1 MALGGAVDTVSLIG
15 VVFRVVV
22 FAISIL
28 GVEFKVVYVAVG
40 DVVGVDVGGC
50 GDVVVGDVAVGD
62 VVGCGDVAVGD
73 IACCVDVVGVDDVLE
88 RLLLLQLACLI
99 QVRRK
104 TSNVVHNL
112 FCSNMLNVDR
122 N

>member
-1 MALGGAVDTVSLIG
+1 MALGGAVDTVSIVG

-40 DVVGVDVGGC
+40 DVVGVDV
-50 GDVVVGDVAVGD
+50 
-62 VVGCGDVAVGD
+62 
-73 IACCVDVVGVDDVLE
+73 VLE
-88 RLLLLQLACLI
+88 RLLLLQHACLI

-104 TSNVVHNL
+104 TSNVVHTLTL

>member
-62 VVGCGDVAVGD
+62 VVGCVE
-73 IACCVDVVGVDDVLE
+73 VVGCGDVLE
-88 RLLLLQLACLI
+88 RLLLLQHACLI

-104 TSNVVHNL
+104 TSNAVHNL

>member
-1 MALGGAVDTVSLIG
+1 MALGGAVDTVSIVG

-50 GDVVVGDVAVGD
+50 GDIVVGDVAVGDVAVGD
-62 VVGCGDVAVGD
+62 VVGCGDV
-73 IACCVDVVGVDDVLE
+73 VGVDDILE

>member
-15 VVFRVVV
+15 VAFRVVV
-22 FAISIL
+22 FAIAIL

-50 GDVVVGDVAVGD
+50 GDIVVGDVAVDD
-62 VVGCGDVAVGD
+62 VVGCG
-73 IACCVDVVGVDDVLE
+73 DVVGVDDVLE

>member
-1 MALGGAVDTVSLIG
+1 MALGGAVDTVSMIG

-40 DVVGVDVGGC
+40 DVVGVDVLF
-50 GDVVVGDVAVGD
+50 GD
-62 VVGCGDVAVGD
+62 VVGCG
-73 IACCVDVVGVDDVLE
+73 DVVGVDDVLE

-104 TSNVVHNL
+104 TSNAVHNL

>member
-1 MALGGAVDTVSLIG
+1 MVLGGTVDTVSLIG

-50 GDVVVGDVAVGD
+50 GDVVFG
-62 VVGCGDVAVGD
+62 
-73 IACCVDVVGVDDVLE
+73 DVVGVDDVLE

-104 TSNVVHNL
+104 TSNIVHNL

>member
-1 MALGGAVDTVSLIG
+1 MALGGAVDTVSMIG

-40 DVVGVDVGGC
+40 DVVGVDVLF
-50 GDVVVGDVAVGD
+50 GD
-62 VVGCGDVAVGD
+62 VVGCG
-73 IACCVDVVGVDDVLE
+73 DVVGVDDVLE

>member
-40 DVVGVDVGGC
+40 DI
-50 GDVVVGDVAVGD
+50 
-62 VVGCGDVAVGD
+62 VGCVE
-73 IACCVDVVGVDDVLE
+73 VVIVDDVLE

>member
-1 MALGGAVDTVSLIG
+1 MFAL
-15 VVFRVVV
+15 
-22 FAISIL
+22 SIL
-28 GVEFKVVYVAVG
+28 GVEFKVVYVAVD
-40 DVVGVDVGGC
+40 DVVGAGVGGGGC

-104 TSNVVHNL
+104 TSNAVHNL

>member
-22 FAISIL
+22 FAIAIL

-40 DVVGVDVGGC
+40 DVVGVDVLF
-50 GDVVVGDVAVGD
+50 GD
-62 VVGCGDVAVGD
+62 VVGCGDV
-73 IACCVDVVGVDDVLE
+73 VGVDDVFE
-88 RLLLLQLACLI
+88 RLLLLQHACLI

>member
-1 MALGGAVDTVSLIG
+1 MALGGAVDTVSIVG

-40 DVVGVDVGGC
+40 DVVGC
-50 GDVVVGDVAVGD
+50 G
-62 VVGCGDVAVGD
+62 
-73 IACCVDVVGVDDVLE
+73 DVVGVDDILE

>member
-40 DVVGVDVGGC
+40 DVVG
-50 GDVVVGDVAVGD
+50 
-62 VVGCGDVAVGD
+62 CGDVAVG
-73 IACCVDVVGVDDVLE
+73 DVVGVDDVLE

>member
-62 VVGCGDVAVGD
+62 VVGCGDV
-73 IACCVDVVGVDDVLE
+73 VGVDDVLE

>member
-1 MALGGAVDTVSLIG
+1 M
-15 VVFRVVV
+15 FV

-28 GVEFKVVYVAVG
+28 GVEFKVVYVGVG

-50 GDVVVGDVAVGD
+50 G
-62 VVGCGDVAVGD
+62 
-73 IACCVDVVGVDDVLE
+73 DVVGVDDVLE

>member
-40 DVVGVDVGGC
+40 DVVG
-50 GDVVVGDVAVGD
+50 
-62 VVGCGDVAVGD
+62 CGDVAVGD
-73 IACCVDVVGVDDVLE
+73 IVGCIEVVGVDDVLE